1 MFGHAGTVGVKRKRV
16 LQPYGVDFLARRS
29 AGRTKLGWRN
39 RVKTG
44 VQGCFWIERVK
55 VVVWDFQQ

>member
-1 MFGHAGTVGVKRKRV
+1 MFGHAGTFGVKRKRG
-16 LQPYGVDFLARRS
+16 LQPNGVDFLARRS

-39 RVKTG
+39 GVKAG
-44 VQGCFWIERVK
+44 VQGWFWLERVE